1 MTLNRIIWLASFP
14 KSGNTWLRLL
24 LANYFMPKGEEIHI
38 NNIFRFTTADTR
50 QDFFD
55 RAAGRPFHARD
66 AHDWLNMRP
75 KALRLIAASKPEH
88 HFVKTHC
95 KIARIE
101 GQALIPPELT
111 AGAVYVCRN
120 PFDVAI
126 SYARHL
132 NLGIDGAIGKMADES
147 ALNASKTNLLTVVG
161 RWDTHIDSWVNAQGM
176 WRHVMRYE
184 DMVADVETA
193 MRGLLAFLKAPV
205 DVGRLRRAIRLAKF
219 ENLQRQEKSK
229 GFRERPPAMKQFFV
243 SGGSGGWRETL
254 TPAQIARIREEFSTT
269 LGAHYPELLAETAEF
284 AASR

>member
-1 MTLNRIIWLASFP
+1 MDLQRIIWLASFP

-55 RAAGRPFHARD
+55 RAAGRPFRARD
-66 AHDWLNMRP
+66 AQDWLNMRR
-75 KALRLIAASKPEH
+75 KALRLIAASKPGN

-95 KIARIE
+95 KIARME

-132 NLGIDGAIGKMADES
+132 NLDIDDAISKMADES
-147 ALNASKTNLLTVVG
+147 ALNASKTNLLTVTG
-161 RWDTHIDSWVNAQGM
+161 RWDTHVESWIDAQGM
-176 WRHVMRYE
+176 WRQVMRYE
-184 DMVADVETA
+184 DMAADIETA
-193 MRGLLAFLKAPV
+193 LRGLLAFLKAPV
-205 DVGRLRRAIRLAKF
+205 DVGRLRRTIRLARF

-254 TPAQIARIREEFSTT
+254 TPAQIGRIRDEF
-269 LGAHYPELLAETAEF
+269 APAIEKHYPELLAETAEF
-284 AASR
+284 AASK

>member
-24 LANYFMPKGEEIHI
+24 LANYFMPKGEQIHI
-38 NNIFRFTTADTR
+38 NNISRFTTSDTR
-50 QDFFD
+50 QRFFD
-55 RAAGRPFHARD
+55 EAAGRPFHARD
-66 AHDWLNMRP
+66 AQDWLNMRP
-75 KALRLIAASKPEH
+75 KALRLIAASKPGR

-101 GQALIPPELT
+101 GQILIPPELT
-111 AGAVYVCRN
+111 VGAVYVCRN

-132 NLGIDGAIGKMADES
+132 DLEIDDAIGKMADES
-147 ALNASKTNLLTVVG
+147 TVNASITNLLTVIG
-161 RWDTHIDSWVNAQGM
+161 RWDTHIDSWINAPGM

-184 DMVADVETA
+184 DMVADIETSL
-193 MRGLLAFLKAPV
+193 RGLLGFLKAPV
-205 DVGRLRRAIRLAKF
+205 EIGRLRRAIRLAKF

-229 GFRERPPAMKQFFV
+229 GFRERPPVMKQFFV
-243 SGGSGGWRETL
+243 SGRAGGWRETL
-254 TPAQIARIREEFSTT
+254 TPAQIGRIREEFAAA
-269 LGAHYPELLAETAEF
+269 LEAHYPELLAETAEF

>member
-55 RAAGRPFHARD
+55 RAADRPFHARD
-66 AHDWLNMRP
+66 ARDWLNMRA
-75 KALRLIAASKPEH
+75 KALRLIAASKPGH

-95 KIARIE
+95 KIARMK

-111 AGAVYVCRN
+111 AGAVYVYRN
-120 PFDVAI
+120 PFDVAV

-132 NLGIDGAIGKMADES
+132 DLDIDDAISRMADDS
-147 ALNASKTNLLTVVG
+147 ATTASRTKLLTVIG

-184 DMVADVETA
+184 DMVGDIETA
-193 MRGLLAFLKAPV
+193 LRGLLGFLKAPV

-284 AASR
+284 ATFK

>member
-1 MTLNRIIWLASFP
+1 MSLNRIIWLASFP

-55 RAAGRPFHARD
+55 RAAGRPFHGRD
-66 AHDWLNMRP
+66 THDWLTTRR
-75 KALRLIAASKPEH
+75 KALRLIAASKPGN

-95 KIARIE
+95 KIARME

-132 NLGIDGAIGKMADES
+132 DLDIDDAISRMADES
-147 ALNASKTNLLTVVG
+147 AMTASKTNLLTMVG
-161 RWDTHIDSWVNAQGM
+161 RWDAHIDSWTNAQGM

-184 DMVADVETA
+184 DMDADIETA
-193 MRGLLAFLKAPV
+193 LRGLLGFLKAPV
-205 DVGRLRRAIRLAKF
+205 EIGRLPRAIRLAKF
-219 ENLQRQEKSK
+219 ENLQRREKAE
-229 GFRERPPAMKQFFV
+229 GFRERPLVMKQFFV
-243 SGGSGGWRETL
+243 SGRAGGWRETL
-254 TPAQIARIREEFSTT
+254 APAQIARIREEFAPT
-269 LGAHYPELLAETAEF
+269 LEAHYPELLAETAGL
-284 AASR
+284 AATK